1 MPISFSA
8 ITNNNK
14 SQVFNQLL
22 QVFFMHP
29 NIKEK
34 SIHVFN
40 PSRCMC
46 FGMFFLRNRHFD
58 HLGFPTFARCWRH
71 SNKLRKLWMLR
82 PLPRQCLGWKDLG
95 FEIEWG
101 NKRMRWRS
109 DRVNGS
115 ASKCHW
121 IHKFRG
127 YFSLSL
133 FFESFCA
140 NISIYNWPSNKTTS
154 DSAAWQALFSMMSIV
169 QYSMMFSEAKE
180 CTLLRKYVAQLSRG
194 G

>member
-8 ITNNNK
+8 ITITTKVRYLTNSCRFSSCIPTSK
-14 SQVFNQLL
+14 KNQ
-22 QVFFMHP
+22 
-29 NIKEK
+29 
-34 SIHVFN
+34 SICSTHRDV
-40 PSRCMC
+40 CVLAC
-46 FGMFFLRNRHFD
+46 FFLRNRHFD

-82 PLPRQCLGWKDLG
+82 PLPRQCLGWKDLE

-127 YFSLSL
+127 YSSLSL
-133 FFESFCA
+133 LMNLFVLIFA
-140 NISIYNWPSNKTTS
+140 SITGRQTKKHRTQQLDKHCFQW
-154 DSAAWQALFSMMSIV
+154 WAL
-169 QYSMMFSEAKE
+169 YSMMFWEAKE